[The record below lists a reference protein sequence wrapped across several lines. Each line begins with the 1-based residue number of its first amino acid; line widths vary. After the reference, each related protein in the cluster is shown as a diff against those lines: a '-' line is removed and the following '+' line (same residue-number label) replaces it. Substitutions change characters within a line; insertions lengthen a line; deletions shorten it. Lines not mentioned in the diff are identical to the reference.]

1 MKHYSILSL
10 AIACALALPSAAGS
24 SPQSSVYVDLEA
36 LARVPYAPHLIVQLL
51 PGQSV
56 APFAAATG
64 SQVVY
69 SDQRTGLN
77 LLAVPSGLSMDDV
90 DALATAIKGFPTVIF
105 AEADEPNDPP
115 EVADCGPG
123 GGTVG
128 VQQCTIAFIDGSPM
142 PTTYPEQYAKHLIQ
156 ADAAQD
162 ELVKKGIAPVPMVVA
177 VVDTGVQY
185 SHPLLAPHLL
195 PGLDMLGGALLPGS
209 DVPDGLDNDFDGL
222 VDEGTG
228 HGTHVSGLVLLADP
242 SAKLLPVRALDSD
255 GNGSA
260 FLVGLAI
267 HAAVDAHAQ
276 VINLSLSSRNDCEVI
291 AEALKYAEYKG
302 VLCVT
307 SAGNTG
313 GDPLFPASY
322 HVEDYP
328 SPIWLPPGTA
338 LTGLNLMSVAAVDM
352 LNVKAPFSCL
362 GADVD
367 ISAPGVSVYS
377 SQMNG
382 NMAWWSGTSMSSGVA
397 SGAVSF
403 LLSVW
408 GQGSYSGGPIQLL
421 KATADNIDSENPGC
435 TGKLGAGEIQLYSAL
450 KVLLHL

>member
-1 MKHYSILSL
+1 MKHSSILSL
-10 AIACALALPSAAGS
+10 VTACALALPSAAAT
-24 SPQSSVYVDLEA
+24 PQQSVHVDRA
-36 LARVPYAPHLIVQLL
+36 AMARVPYAPHLIVQLL
-51 PGQSV
+51 PGQSI
-56 APFAAATG
+56 APLAAATG
-64 SQVVY
+64 STVVY
-69 SDQRTGLN
+69 SDQRKGLN
-77 LLAVPSGLSMDDV
+77 LLAVPSGFSADDV
-90 DALATAIKGFPTVIF
+90 EVLATAVKGFPTVVF

-128 VQQCTIAFIDGSPM
+128 VQQCTIAFIDGAPM

-156 ADAAQD
+156 ADAAQE
-162 ELVKKGIAPVPMVVA
+162 ELAKKGIVPVPMTVA

-185 SHPLLAPHLL
+185 SHPLLSAHLL
-195 PGLDMLGGALLPGS
+195 PGIDMLGETTQPGS

-222 VDEGTG
+222 IDEGAG
-228 HGTHVSGLVLLADP
+228 HGTHVSGLVLLGDP
-242 SAKLLPVRALDSD
+242 AAQLLPVRALDSD

-260 FLVGLAI
+260 FLVALAI

-276 VINLSLSSRNDCEVI
+276 VINLSLSSRFDCEVI
-291 AEALKYAEYKG
+291 AEALKYAEYNG
-302 VLCVT
+302 VYCVT

-322 HVEDYP
+322 HAEEYP
-328 SPIWLPPGTA
+328 DPPWQPAGVT
-338 LTGLNLMSVAAVDM
+338 LTGKNLMSVAAVDKD
-352 LNVKAPFSCL
+352 NVKASFSCL

-377 SQMNG
+377 AQMNG

-408 GQGSYSGGPIQLL
+408 GQGSYSGTPLQLIS
-421 KATADNIDSENPGC
+421 ATAKNIDAANPGC
-435 TGKLGAGEIQLYSAL
+435 GGKLGAGQIQLLSAL
-450 KVLLHL
+450 KVLIK